1 VSGRPSAKKEHGLF
15 GSRPVAVAIALGLVI
30 GALFAIAA
38 GGDEEDGYLVRA
50 VFDNGSFVIPGEDV
64 KIAGVKVGAIHDV
77 DLTEDHKAAVV
88 LKIDDPAFVPFRKD
102 ATCQIRLQSL
112 IGEQFIEC
120 KPTRPR
126 EDGEPPAP
134 ALARVEDGRGEGQH
148 LLPVENNTS
157 PVPVDLIQNIQRLP
171 QREGFRLLINELG
184 AGLAGNG
191 EELRAALRRTN
202 PALRETDRVIKVLAE
217 QDRLLRRLADS
228 SDRVLASWV
237 QKRKE
242 TADFIEQS
250 GALAVASAE
259 RGDDIERNFQRLPGF
274 LRELKPTMASFEGL
288 ADQMTP
294 ALNSLDSQA
303 PAINAT
309 IQRLGPFTEAAT
321 PALVSLGNFAD
332 RAREL
337 FPAIRPLVGDLGR
350 LGRPARPAFDDLA
363 KLFGSFD
370 DAGGIEELMKLI
382 YNYTG
387 TVNGVDE
394 LGHYVRSAATIG
406 GCATRTPGTGL
417 PDQPAA
423 CSTFYNFWPES
434 AVLPNDFA
442 EASSSARKAIS
453 AMHSQP
459 HSQPDAMLEYLFGRD
474 EAER

>member
-1 VSGRPSAKKEHGLF
+1 MSGRPSAKKDHGLL
-15 GSRPVAVAIALGLVI
+15 GSRPVAIAIAVGLAI

-38 GGDEEDGYLVRA
+38 GGDEDDGYLVRA

-126 EDGEPPAP
+126 EDGEPPPP
-134 ALARVEDGRGEGQH
+134 ALAEIEDGRGEGQH

-171 QREGFRLLINELG
+171 QREGFRLLISELG
-184 AGLAGNG
+184 AGVAGNG

-217 QDRLLRRLADS
+217 QDRLLRRLADN
-228 SDRVLASWV
+228 SDRVLAQWV

-242 TADFIEQS
+242 TADFIDQS

-294 ALNSLDSQA
+294 ALNSLNSEA
-303 PAINAT
+303 TAINAT
-309 IQRLGPFTEAAT
+309 IRRLGPFTEAAT
-321 PALVSLGNFAD
+321 PALTSLGDFAD

-337 FPAIRPLVGDLGR
+337 FPEIRPLVGDLGR

-363 KLFGSFD
+363 KLLGSFD

-382 YNYTG
+382 YFYTG

-394 LGHYVRSAATIG
+394 LGHYVRSTVTTTNCVDRTPIASG
-406 GCATRTPGTGL
+406 GCN
-417 PDQPAA
+417 
-423 CSTFYNFWPES
+423 S
-434 AVLPNDFA
+434 DFA
-442 EASSSARKAIS
+442 DYQQPRPFVNFSRAARSSSSA
-453 AMHSQP
+453 QTE
-459 HSQPDAMLEYLFGRD
+459 QVLDYLLGPDGGNR
-474 EAER
+474 